1 MFRRAARWTAAS
13 TLGVGALAGAQAFAC
28 HAWYEALPDATGPTS
43 GVAIPRTVVHDVA
56 EWREG
61 GAVGQGARR
70 LAAMRDMG
78 RDLLVVR
85 RRDGSASSSSAT
97 RKSGDEQNDRRS
109 SFASGF
115 ASARVPRR
123 AWDTPSAGPS
133 RTARGAARGAA
144 RVEGHDFGHSSV
156 DGSIRAERDDVKFA
170 TSLKMY
176 VIGDSL
182 ATGVGASDDARGFGP
197 VLPRVLA
204 ERLAELTGLTVEW
217 RSFGKKA
224 ADVRAIREEVVPL
237 ARRAHRGDV
246 RVETNAA
253 AFPSRVSVAEIA
265 ETASGETEPK
275 PKPLGASNRRS
286 TSRPPDVVVLL
297 CGVNDFKH
305 AFFRGRTPEAFR
317 RELRSAVRDVRDA
330 FAASDDDF
338 VKKIGKK
345 KARDDVDDRVVSG
358 DGDPVIV
365 LPGMPMQLVT
375 AFPPPLSLAA
385 VAAGDA
391 WDEQKRRV
399 AAEDSGDTAPSSGEA
414 GPRAAVFLSA
424 DKKTRNKK
432 RTTVFVP
439 KPSAAFMRSVFGETA
454 RLTAEDGVH
463 PNEWGYA
470 AWAHHIAGEVAEVLR
485 ARRREER
492 EEKKEE
498 RGERGDEP

>member
-1 MFRRAARWTAAS
+1 M
-13 TLGVGALAGAQAFAC
+13 V
-28 HAWYEALPDATGPTS
+28 
-43 GVAIPRTVVHDVA
+43 
-56 EWREG
+56 
-61 GAVGQGARR
+61 
-70 LAAMRDMG
+70 
-78 RDLLVVR
+78 
-85 RRDGSASSSSAT
+85 
-97 RKSGDEQNDRRS
+97 
-109 SFASGF
+109 
-115 ASARVPRR
+115 
-123 AWDTPSAGPS
+123 
-133 RTARGAARGAA
+133 
-144 RVEGHDFGHSSV
+144 
-156 DGSIRAERDDVKFA
+156 
-170 TSLKMY
+170 

-237 ARRAHRGDV
+237 ARAAHRGESL
-246 RVETNAA
+246 RVETDAA
-253 AFPSRVSVAEIA
+253 RFFFPSRVKKSVAEMA
-265 ETASGETEPK
+265 EIASGETEPK
-275 PKPLGASNRRS
+275 PKPKLGASVRRS

-338 VKKIGKK
+338 VNKIRKK